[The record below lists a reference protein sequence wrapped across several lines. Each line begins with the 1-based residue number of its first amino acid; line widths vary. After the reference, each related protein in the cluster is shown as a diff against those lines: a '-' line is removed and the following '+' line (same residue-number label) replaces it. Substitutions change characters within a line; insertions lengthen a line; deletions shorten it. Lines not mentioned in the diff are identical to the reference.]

1 MQNLTETLE
10 QAIDNK
16 TFIRLILSSPSD
28 RTGDLNKVTVR
39 LVEIKNES
47 ELSFLYSYKTKTVT
61 KNYSLEEGIALI
73 GELFG
78 NSFTG
83 CVMFTQE
90 NDISFK
96 KTKKGHI
103 LFSRLKPSHAGCD
116 FSTEHNLRKTK
127 FISIDNNIYLE
138 RLGVVKNGRVLDGMS
153 GKFRQINRFVET
165 ISELIETSGL
175 LVKEKLS
182 VLDMGSGKGYLT
194 FAVYDYIANSM
205 KIPAE
210 ITGVEL
216 REEMVDLCNR
226 IAAECDFTGLKFYK
240 GSINDFSVEKTD
252 ILIALHACDTATD
265 DAISKG
271 IRSGAEIIIVSPCCH
286 KQIRKQL
293 KIHNELQEIT
303 KHGILEERL
312 AEMATDTMRALFLE
326 AQGYKT
332 HIFEFIS
339 DEHTHKNIMITAV
352 KKKKTADIS
361 QYIEKIGSLKKFLG
375 IENFYLENL
384 FK

>member
-1 MQNLTETLE
+1 MTQILIETFRQSIE
-10 QAIDNK
+10 DK
-16 TFIRLILSSPSD
+16 SYIRLILSSPSVK
-28 RTGDLNKVTVR
+28 TGDLNKVTVR
-39 LVEIKNES
+39 LFKIKKEDI
-47 ELSFLYSYKTKTVT
+47 LSFLYTYKTRTET
-61 KNYSLEEGIALI
+61 KNYSLDEGITQI

-78 NSFTG
+78 NFFSG

-90 NDISFK
+90 NDMSFK
-96 KTKKGHI
+96 MTKKGKV
-103 LFSRLKPSHAGCD
+103 LFRRLKPSHAGCD

-127 FISIDNNIYLE
+127 FIAIENNIYLE
-138 RLGVVKNGRVLDGMS
+138 KLGVVRNGKVVEGMS
-153 GKFRQINRFVET
+153 AKFRQINRFVET
-165 ISELIETSGL
+165 ISELIDASGL
-175 LVKEKLS
+175 SEKDKIS

-194 FAVYDYIANSM
+194 FAVYDYIANTM

-216 REEMVDLCNR
+216 REEMVSLCND
-226 IAAECDFTGLKFYK
+226 IAEECKFSGLKFYK
-240 GSINDFSVEKTD
+240 GSINDYEVENTD

-271 IRSGAEIIIVSPCCH
+271 IRSGSELIIVSPCCH

-293 KIHNELQEIT
+293 KIQNELQEIT

-312 AEMATDTMRALFLE
+312 AEMATDTLRALFLE
-326 AQGYKT
+326 AYGYKT

-352 KKKKTADIS
+352 KKKKTADNS
-361 QYIEKIGSLKKFLG
+361 QFIEKIGSLKKFLG

-384 FK
+384 F